1 MAIDIIKRK
10 VIVEQK
16 IQRNELVK
24 NFIDN
29 NLESPIEQA
38 GAWKL
43 FRFLC
48 ELYPPLRGDVIF
60 RSRQE
65 D

>member
-1 MAIDIIKRK
+1 MDILRRK

-16 IQRNELVK
+16 IQRNETVR
-24 NFIDN
+24 NWIND
-29 NLESPIEQA
+29 LESPLEQL

-48 ELYPPLRGDVIF
+48 EYYPPLRGDVIF
-60 RSRQE
+60 ESRQE